1 MHLNI
6 RRQGIF
12 VIDKSVYII
21 QLDKTICISLETVSS
36 CSVINS
42 SVPSHKNIEVNQ
54 SVYGSYHW
62 VSFSTKSV
70 CRFLFRYVLVYGVL
84 LYVLN

>member
-21 QLDKTICISLETVSS
+21 QLDKTIYISLETVSS
-36 CSVINS
+36 CSVINTYEF
-42 SVPSHKNIEVNQ
+42 VYTDMMKFLNEV
-54 SVYGSYHW
+54 YHPIR
-62 VSFSTKSV
+62 TLK
-70 CRFLFRYVLVYGVL
+70 
-84 LYVLN
+84 